1 MKSSRR
7 TLFLKSTAIAVCLIF
22 ISLSV
27 YGFVQTAEKK
37 TPDPGLKNFLKKP
50 IRLLSSLIGAISN
63 SGKESDSS
71 SAYDLNSDQKN
82 KITQNFMSEKVSD
95 ED

>member
-1 MKSSRR
+1 MKSSRK
-7 TLFLKSTAIAVCLIF
+7 TLYLKFTAIAVCLVF

-50 IRLLSSLIGAISN
+50 MRLLSSLIGAISN
-63 SGKESDSS
+63 SGNESDSS
-71 SAYDLNSDQKN
+71 SAYDLSSTQKN
-82 KITQNFMSEKVSD
+82 KITQNFKTEKVSD